1 MNTINNKHHIEIT
14 VLSPLAIGAG
24 AEKDW
29 VKGIDF
35 IEKDG
40 ELYLLNLKK
49 LVDNGIDPAHLIN
62 YFTNKDSAGLLRKIE
77 GKLKFVSDRVMMLP
91 AKSENE
97 IKSFIKNEL
106 SGNPIIPG
114 SSLKGAVRSVILEYL
129 LNGNK
134 PRHLSE
140 KEYFGNSK
148 DGDDLM
154 RFIKFSDSEFGET
167 ALVNTKIFNLHRVDD
182 NWEGGWKHSG
192 NHTNANFQPGG
203 FNTLYECI
211 LPNQKSVCSV
221 MLSDSDLFNEK
232 IERYR
237 EYKHKLL
244 DIKKLFTIINK
255 HTTEYI
261 DKEIDFFKV
270 YPTNKTDRIVESL
283 NSIKSQVPADNSI
296 CILKMSAG
304 SGFHSITGDWQLEDY
319 KNTGQWETG
328 DRNRTHHAGAPKY
341 KSRKIAC
348 QTNDTFSLMGFVK
361 LRVMTDEEVSQYEQD
376 LTHRKAEQEEERRKI
391 AEERQMI
398 QKEKARAEVER
409 LETEKAEKERL
420 AKENAE
426 REAAQKAE
434 EIRLANLSPDDREKE
449 KYQNGITGELIND
462 SLQNSELTK
471 DFFQW
476 LKEKLISEKSWKTDG
491 DPKKNKSIK
500 RCQNI
505 EQKIIQ

>member
-91 AKSENE
+91 AKSEND

-114 SSLKGAVRSVILEYL
+114 SSLKGAVRSVILDYL

-134 PRHLSE
+134 PHHLSE

-154 RFIKFSDSEFGET
+154 RFIKFSDAEFEKT
-167 ALVNTKIFNLHRVDD
+167 ALINTKIFNLKGSGD
-182 NWEGGWKHSG
+182 NWQGGWKYSG
-192 NHTNANFQPGG
+192 NQTNSNFQPNG

-211 LPNQKSVCSV
+211 LPNEKSVGLM
-221 MLSDSDLFNEK
+221 MLSDSDLFNDK

-237 EYKHKLL
+237 NNKKNFLE
-244 DIKKLFTIINK
+244 ITKLFAIINK
-255 HTTEYI
+255 HTIKYI
-261 DKEIDFFKV
+261 DKEISFFETYSASNTV
-270 YPTNKTDRIVESL
+270 RIIESL
-283 NSIKSQVPADNSI
+283 NKIKNQIPSDSSS

-304 SGFHSITGDWQLEDY
+304 SGFHSITGDWQFEDY

-348 QTNDTFSLMGFVK
+348 QINDTFSLMGFVK
-361 LRVMTDEEVSQYEQD
+361 LRVMTDEEVSLYEQN
-376 LTHRKAEQEEERRKI
+376 LAIKKAKQNKERRKI

-409 LETEKAEKERL
+409 LATEKAEKERL
-420 AKENAE
+420 AKEKIE
-426 REAAQKAE
+426 LEAARKAE
-434 EIRLANLSPDDREKE
+434 EERLANLLPDDREKE

-471 DFFQW
+471 EFFQW

-500 RCQNI
+500 RCQYI
-505 EQKIIQ
+505 EQKITQ